1 MILVAKPAKPFE
13 FTTKG
18 TPRRTAILEAYEE
31 EIETLYQN
39 LDQMLPTDVVIP
51 REWSL
56 KNTTTLIRDI
66 VRVILERDIADND
79 DIFVAG
85 GDRYVISIFV

>member
-1 MILVAKPAKPFE
+1 MILVAKPAKSFE
-13 FTTKG
+13 FTAKG
-18 TPRRTAILEAYEE
+18 TPRRAAILEAYEE

-56 KNTTTLIRDI
+56 KSTTTLIRDI
-66 VRVILERDIADND
+66 VRVILERDIADTD

-85 GDRYVISIFV
+85 GDRYVISTFV